1 MKKLLFAI
9 VALLCV
15 ACSNEDEKQDVKLT
29 KTFTFDVAHVYG
41 TRGSLQGDGGMMTDL
56 WLFDYVDGQLVQT
69 IHQTSDDEKFGT
81 PSISLTY
88 GSHHVYFVAS
98 RGDSPVVNTDNHT
111 ITWNIVRDSFWSDET
126 IDVDAS
132 VQTNRSVLLDR
143 VVTRLRVLVDDE
155 VPATLATINLHIDTW
170 YYGLDY
176 VTGEASSAGVR
187 DSEFTIPES
196 LHGTT
201 GQLSISVYGFSDED
215 IWTTNLSMV
224 AKASDNRVLGQAT
237 ISNAPFKRNRITIY
251 EGNLFNSAGGI
262 DVGLNTEWTQEFT
275 GQW

>member
-1 MKKLLFAI
+1 MKKLIFAI

-15 ACSNEDEKQDVKLT
+15 ACSNDDEKTDVKLT
-29 KTFTFDVAHVYG
+29 KTFTFDVAHNYG
-41 TRGSLQGDGGMMTDL
+41 TRGSLQGDGGQMTDL

-69 IHQTSDDEKFGT
+69 IHQTSDDENFGT

-98 RGDSPVVNTDNHT
+98 RGDSPVVDTDAHT
-111 ITWNIVRDSFWSDET
+111 ITWSNVRDSFWKDEA

-132 VQTNRSVLLDR
+132 VQTNRSVMLDR
-143 VVTRLRVLVDDE
+143 VVTRLRVLVKDE
-155 VPATLATINLHIDTW
+155 VPATLSTIALHIDNW
-170 YYGLDY
+170 FYGLDY
-176 VTGEASSAGVR
+176 MTGEAASAAERNSDISVP
-187 DSEFTIPES
+187 SS

-201 GQLSISVYGFSDED
+201 GQLSISLYGFSGED

-224 AKASDNRVLGQAT
+224 AKTSGGDVLGQAS

-262 DVGLNTEWTQEFT
+262 DVGLNTEWTQDFT

>member
-1 MKKLLFAI
+1 MKKLIFAI

-15 ACSNEDEKQDVKLT
+15 ACSNDDEKTDVKLT
-29 KTFTFDVAHVYG
+29 KTFTFDVAHNYG
-41 TRGSLQGDGGMMTDL
+41 TRGSLQGDGGQMTDL

-69 IHQTSDDEKFGT
+69 IHQTSDDDDFGS

-98 RGDSPVVNTDNHT
+98 RGDSPVVDTDSHT
-111 ITWNIVRDSFWSDET
+111 ITWSNVRDSFWKDES
-126 IDVDAS
+126 IEVNAS
-132 VQTNRSVLLDR
+132 VQTNRSVMLDR
-143 VVTRLRVLVDDE
+143 VVTRLRVLVNDE
-155 VPATLATINLHIDTW
+155 VPATLSTIALHIDTW

-176 VTGEASSAGVR
+176 MTGAPASAAERNSDISVP
-187 DSEFTIPES
+187 SS

-201 GQLSISVYGFSDED
+201 GQLSISLYGFSGED
-215 IWTTNLSMV
+215 IWTTNLSML
-224 AKASDNRVLGQAT
+224 AKASDNSVLGQAT

-262 DVGLNTEWTQEFT
+262 DVGLNTEWTQDFT

>member
-1 MKKLLFAI
+1 MKKLIFAI

-15 ACSNEDEKQDVKLT
+15 ACTSDDEKQDVKLT
-29 KTFTFDVAHVYG
+29 KTFTFDVAHNYG
-41 TRGSLQGDGGMMTDL
+41 TRGSLQGDGGQMTDL

-69 IHQTSDDEKFGT
+69 IHQTSEDDDFGT

-98 RGDSPVVNTDNHT
+98 RGDSPVVNTANHT
-111 ITWNIVRDSFWSDET
+111 ITWNIVRDSFWSDEA
-126 IDVDAS
+126 IEVDAS

-143 VVTRLRVLVDDE
+143 VVTRLRVLVKDE
-155 VPATLATINLHIDTW
+155 VPATLATINLHIDNW
-170 YYGLDY
+170 YFGLDY
-176 VTGEASSAGVR
+176 ITGEAASAGVR

-201 GQLSISVYGFSDED
+201 GQLSMSLYGFSGEE

-224 AKASDNRVLGQAT
+224 AKASDNSVLGQAT